1 MSDENWNEE
10 TKAPETVEPTGLEG
24 LTVNTP
30 VKTYAPT
37 ISSSALVVHLS
48 ISVPKLR
55 KKDKRATMEVIAR
68 KRAAKGMATV
78 NKKLISSGVH
88 EAIIQ
93 LEGQIRI
100 YHRDETIPWGDLGAR
115 LLPNVKL
122 LDYQAQMGVY
132 DGEFVT
138 LTKQFLEAYPS
149 EVSRMQMKLGD
160 LFNNADYPSVH
171 ELERKF
177 GLRVSF
183 EPLPDSGDFR
193 LDIGNQAQQELKEQ
207 YEQVMKDRYSS
218 ALNDI
223 WKRLLEPLQNMSER
237 LDYDDDGKPRK
248 GHFKGTIVDNVI
260 AIVDLMRDCNLDNDP
275 TMDTVQRDL
284 RNALTGVTYD
294 RLKGSDT
301 LRRNT
306 KAEVDRIIENLP
318 SVWS

>member
-1 MSDENWNEE
+1 MSDEKWNEE
-10 TKAPETVEPTGLEG
+10 TVGLTGLEG
-24 LTVNTP
+24 LNVSTP

-37 ISSSALVVHLS
+37 ISSSAVVVHLS

-132 DGEFVT
+132 DGQFIT

-149 EVSRMQMKLGD
+149 EVSQMQLKLGD
-160 LFNNADYPSVH
+160 LFDNADYPSVY

-183 EPLPDSGDFR
+183 EPLPDPDHFTGDFR
-193 LDIGNQAQQELKEQ
+193 LDIPKQAQEELKEQ
-207 YEQVMKDRYSS
+207 YEQVMKDRYASGIK
-218 ALNDI
+218 DI
-223 WKRLLEPLQNMSER
+223 GKRLLEPLQNMSER

-248 GHFKGTIVDNVI
+248 GHFKGTIVDNVL
-260 AIVDLMRDCNLDNDP
+260 AIVDLLRDCNLDNDP
-275 TMDTVQRDL
+275 TLDRIQRDL

>member
-1 MSDENWNEE
+1 MSDDNWND
-10 TKAPETVEPTGLEG
+10 TEPTGLEG
-24 LTVNTP
+24 LAVNTA
-30 VKTYAPT
+30 VETYAPT

-55 KKDKRATMEVIAR
+55 KKDKRATLEVIRQKKASI
-68 KRAAKGMATV
+68 GMATV

-88 EAIIQ
+88 EAIVQ
-93 LEGQIRI
+93 LEGQIRT
-100 YHRDETIPWGDLGAR
+100 YHRDATMPWGELGAR
-115 LLPNVKL
+115 LLANVKL

-132 DGEFVT
+132 EGEFAN
-138 LTKQFLEAYPS
+138 LTKQFLEVYPS
-149 EVSRMQMKLGD
+149 EVSQVQNKLGD
-160 LFNNADYPSVH
+160 LFNNADYPSVY

-207 YEQVMKDRYSS
+207 YEQVMKERYAS
-218 ALNDI
+218 ALSDI
-223 WKRLLEPLQNMSER
+223 WERLSLPLKNMSER

-260 AIVDLMRDCNLDNDP
+260 DIVDLMRDCNLDNDP
-275 TMDTVQRDL
+275 TMDRVQREL

-294 RLKGSDT
+294 RLKNSDT

-306 KAEVDRIIENLP
+306 KAEVDRIIDNLP

>member
-1 MSDENWNEE
+1 MSDENWND
-10 TKAPETVEPTGLEG
+10 TEPTGLEG
-24 LTVNTP
+24 LAVNTA
-30 VKTYAPT
+30 VETYAPT

-55 KKDKRATMEVIAR
+55 KKDKRATLEVIRQKKASI
-68 KRAAKGMATV
+68 GMATV
-78 NKKLISSGVH
+78 NKKLISSVVH
-88 EAIIQ
+88 EAIGQ
-93 LEGQIRI
+93 LEGQIRT
-100 YHRDETIPWGDLGAR
+100 YHRDATMPWGELGAR
-115 LLPNVKL
+115 LLANVKL

-132 DGEFVT
+132 EGEFAN
-138 LTKQFLEAYPS
+138 LTKQFLEVYPS
-149 EVSRMQMKLGD
+149 EVSQVQNKLGD
-160 LFNNADYPSVH
+160 LFNNADYPSVY

-207 YEQVMKDRYSS
+207 YEQVMKERYAS
-218 ALNDI
+218 ALSDI
-223 WKRLLEPLQNMSER
+223 WERLSLPLKNMSER

-260 AIVDLMRDCNLDNDP
+260 DIVDLMRDCNLDNDP
-275 TMDTVQRDL
+275 TMDRVQREL

-294 RLKGSDT
+294 RLKNSDT

-306 KAEVDRIIENLP
+306 KAEVDRIIDNLP